1 MERSIDEFLTECQM
15 ILEEA
20 AVAEGEAMRCEKLE
34 KSIFSAIVTSMD
46 GALGRAEHAARC
58 HEKYISASEE
68 ATTARIAAGLAKARA
83 DLAKMRWETWRSR
96 QANRRAEMNLK

>member
-20 AVAEGEAMRCEKLE
+20 AVAEGEAMRCEKAE
-34 KSIFSAIVTSMD
+34 KAIFSAIVTSMD
-46 GALGRAEHAARC
+46 GTLGKAEHAARC
-58 HEKYISASEE
+58 NERYIRASEE
-68 ATTARIAAGLAKARA
+68 ATAARIAAGLAKAKA
-83 DLAKMRWETWRSR
+83 ELARMRWETWRSR